1 MGAERLVTIKAR
13 PEPIEIDPA
22 RTALVVVDMQNAF
35 ASVGGMF
42 ELLGQDISAAAA
54 VIQTIRRLTHAARS
68 VGMRV
73 IYLTMG
79 YAPDLSDSGG
89 PASPNWYKELG
100 LTAMNRHPEYAGKFL
115 IRGSWDAAIVDEL
128 KPLPGDIV
136 VEKSRYS
143 GFRGTNL
150 DVVLKTLNTKYL
162 IFTGIATNVCVEST
176 LRDGYFLDY
185 WPILVADATN
195 NAGPPMTQDA
205 TLWNVET
212 VFGWVATSNDLIAAM
227 TLN

>member
-1 MGAERLVTIKAR
+1 MGTERLVTIKAK
-13 PEPIEIDPA
+13 PEAVEIDLA
-22 RTALVVVDMQNAF
+22 RAALVVVDMQNAF

-42 ELLGQDISAAAA
+42 DLLGQDISAAVV
-54 VIQTIRRLTHAARS
+54 VIETIKRLTNAARS
-68 VGMRV
+68 AGIRI

-79 YAPDLSDSGG
+79 YSPDLSDSGG
-89 PASPNWYKELG
+89 PTSPNWYKELG
-100 LTAMNRHPEYAGKFL
+100 LSAMNRHPEYAGKFL
-115 IRGSWDAAIVDEL
+115 IRGGWDADIVDEL

-136 VEKSRYS
+136 VGKSRYS

-195 NAGPPMTQDA
+195 NAGPPVTQEA

-212 VFGWVATSNDLIAAM
+212 VFGWVATTDDLIAAM
-227 TLN
+227 TLG